1 VNAEKA
7 KRAGKFNS
15 TIMKLIPIL
24 SIAFILS
31 LNTIAQQTG
40 TFTDPRDGRTYKN
53 VRIGHQTWM
62 AENLNYNTGSG
73 SWCYEN
79 SNSNCTTYGRLYT
92 WDAAR
97 TACPSG
103 WHLPS
108 DAEWTQLVNYLG
120 GVSVAGGKLK
130 STTGWVSPNAGA
142 TNESNWSGL
151 PGGALFSNVHF
162 DDIGYYGSWW
172 SSTGYN
178 AGNAWYRDLFYY
190 YGIVYRDKS
199 YKTIGFSVRCLRDN

>member
-1 VNAEKA
+1 MPPMPPMPPKPPISRHP
-7 KRAGKFNS
+7 RARP
-15 TIMKLIPIL
+15 MLEAPML
-24 SIAFILS
+24 AFDFVADDS
-31 LNTIAQQTG
+31 RVG
-40 TFTDPRDGRTYKN
+40 
-53 VRIGHQTWM
+53 
-62 AENLNYNTGSG
+62 
-73 SWCYEN
+73 
-79 SNSNCTTYGRLYT
+79 
-92 WDAAR
+92 
-97 TACPSG
+97 ACPSG